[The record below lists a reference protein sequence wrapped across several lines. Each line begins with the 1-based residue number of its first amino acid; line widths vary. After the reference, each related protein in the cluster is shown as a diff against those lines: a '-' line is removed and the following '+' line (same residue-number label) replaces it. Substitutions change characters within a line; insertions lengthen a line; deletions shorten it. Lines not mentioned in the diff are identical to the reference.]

1 MFESRNQ
8 KILPRTRFLRRMI
21 TSLAIAGGVIA
32 VGLGIGVLGY
42 HFIAGF
48 GWTDSFLE
56 ASMISTGMGP
66 VGPLTTSA
74 AKIFASFYALFA
86 GLLFLTA
93 VTVMLAPLLHRLM
106 HKFHMDDGDFKK
118 GR

>member
-1 MFESRNQ
+1 M
-8 KILPRTRFLRRMI
+8 MV
-21 TSLAIAGGVIA
+21 SLAIAGGVIA

-66 VGPLTTSA
+66 VGCMPTRA

-86 GLLFLTA
+86 GLLFLSA

-106 HKFHMDDGDFKK
+106 HKFHMNDEDFKS
-118 GR
+118 GE